1 MNKIELIESIIE
13 ELKKLD
19 ENIFGYE
26 DGRGDLLADIDRG
39 LGSPVKKAKDKFI
52 EKTLNVG
59 APKEAKMKA
68 QPAEIKNKQIS
79 MSPHKDKSLGPKPT
93 IKNKIKQAEA

>member
-19 ENIFGYE
+19 ENIFGYN

-39 LGSPVKKAKDKFI
+39 LGSPVKKAKDKFV
-52 EKTLNVG
+52 EKTLRVG
-59 APKEAKMKA
+59 APKEVKTTLKS
-68 QPAEIKNKQIS
+68 AETKVKQIS
-79 MSPHKDKSLGPKPT
+79 MNQREDKSVSPKPT
-93 IKNKIKQAEA
+93 VKNAYKHAEW

>member
-39 LGSPVKKAKDKFI
+39 LGSPVKKAKDKFV
-52 EKTLNVG
+52 EKTLRIG
-59 APKEAKMKA
+59 APKQVKMKP
-68 QPAEIKNKQIS
+68 QPAETKVKQV
-79 MSPHKDKSLGPKPT
+79 
-93 IKNKIKQAEA
+93 E